1 MNFVVNNHL
10 ADLIPGTTEKDV
22 SIAVAPLSHGAG
34 VHMLLNVARG
44 ASLVLM
50 PGNKLDPELF
60 WQLVERHRVSN
71 LFTVPTIVKMLVE
84 HESVDRYDH
93 SSLRYMIYAGAP
105 MYRADQK
112 KALEKLG
119 RVMVQY

>member
-1 MNFVVNNHL
+1 
-10 ADLIPGTTEKDV
+10 
-22 SIAVAPLSHGAG
+22 
-34 VHMLLNVARG
+34 MLLNIARG

-50 PGNKLDPELF
+50 PGNKMDPELF
-60 WQLVERHRVSN
+60 WQLVEQHRVSN

-84 HESVDRYDH
+84 HKSVDRYDH

-112 KALEKLG
+112 KAL
-119 RVMVQY
+119 